1 MEPIARHSTQDSH
14 PIEMKGRVVIQE
26 GQVVLGGVVVMGEE
40 EEMGVVMTGEIT
52 MVAMAHLGTTTKVV
66 GDGMGLPTRMTT
78 LTTPDHPNRPMRIV
92 SSQNALNY

>member
-1 MEPIARHSTQDSH
+1 MKKKADDSEDKQFRFN
-14 PIEMKGRVVIQE
+14 ILLT
-26 GQVVLGGVVVMGEE
+26 LGLGVME

-52 MVAMAHLGTTTKVV
+52 MVAMAHLGTTTKVA